1 MIHPSTL
8 FKVQLIRHF
17 DIENFHDYLTQ
28 IKGKKEEKSLE
39 DTN

>member
-8 FKVQLIRHF
+8 SALIRHF

-28 IKGKKEEKSLE
+28 IKGKKQEKSLE